1 MAEEAD
7 SSPGAGGAGRRR
19 CAAGS
24 GPRSSTGTGERAK
37 KEEEPLGRARGAA
50 PGGHGRGRTGGHGES
65 ERVGPGTGSGAGDP
79 RGPRGTLGRASVCGD
94 RAELRERGFV
104 PPSPAAGLA
113 VPPAPDMRRDLLE
126 FARSLGPWRS
136 GYSFAGELH
145 ARRNATL
152 IFIRIANS

>member
-1 MAEEAD
+1 MGTGRASEWGRGW
-7 SSPGAGGAGRRR
+7 GAG
-19 CAAGS
+19 
-24 GPRSSTGTGERAK
+24 
-37 KEEEPLGRARGAA
+37 
-50 PGGHGRGRTGGHGES
+50 PGM
-65 ERVGPGTGSGAGDP
+65 GSGAGDP

-126 FARSLGPWRS
+126 FAPSLGPWRS